1 MPRWVVRDPAPLLAD
16 PGRAGRARRL
26 AVQPVPLGRPVSRR
40 ERDKGAAGEREV
52 AAIFRA
58 HGFDCDRV
66 PNSGGLRLKGDLYG
80 ELPVHVE
87 VKRQER
93 TQVWAW
99 WEQAAEEAGAGW
111 PVLAFRRNRSEW
123 LAVVRLDDLVEL
135 LAK

>member
-1 MPRWVVRDPAPLLAD
+1 M
-16 PGRAGRARRL
+16 
-26 AVQPVPLGRPVSRR
+26 SRS

-80 ELPVHVE
+80 SRYRRLPCHVE

-93 TQVWAW
+93 AQIWAW
-99 WEQAAEEAGAGW
+99 WAQATSEAEEDVR

-123 LAVVRLDDLVEL
+123 LAVVRLDDLLEL

>member
-1 MPRWVVRDPAPLLAD
+1 M
-16 PGRAGRARRL
+16 
-26 AVQPVPLGRPVSRR
+26 SRR

-80 ELPVHVE
+80 ARLAQLGAHVE

-93 TQVWAW
+93 LQLWAW
-99 WEQAAEEAGAGW
+99 WEQAVADAEDGVR
-111 PVLAFRRNRSEW
+111 PMVAFRRNRSE
-123 LAVVRLDDLVEL
+123 
-135 LAK
+135 

>member
-1 MPRWVVRDPAPLLAD
+1 M
-16 PGRAGRARRL
+16 
-26 AVQPVPLGRPVSRR
+26 SRS
-40 ERDKGAAGEREV
+40 ERDKGANGEREV
-52 AAIFRA
+52 AAVFRA

-80 ELPVHVE
+80 TLPVHVE

-93 TQVWAW
+93 LQLWQW
-99 WEQAAEEAGAGW
+99 WEQAASEAVDGVR

-123 LAVVRLDDLVEL
+123 LAVVRLDDLVGL

>member
-1 MPRWVVRDPAPLLAD
+1 SLLAD
-16 PGRAGRARRL
+16 PGRTGRARRL
-26 AVQPVPLGRPVSRR
+26 AVQPLPLGRTMSRR

-93 TQVWAW
+93 LQLWQW
-99 WEQAAEEAGAGW
+99 WGQAASDAGVKQR
-111 PVLAFRRNRSEW
+111 PVVAFRRNRSEW
-123 LAVVRLDDLVEL
+123 LAVVRLVDLVEV
-135 LAK
+135 LAQ

>member
-1 MPRWVVRDPAPLLAD
+1 M
-16 PGRAGRARRL
+16 
-26 AVQPVPLGRPVSRR
+26 SRR

-93 TQVWAW
+93 LQLWQW
-99 WEQAAEEAGAGW
+99 WGQAVDEANYARLR

>member
-1 MPRWVVRDPAPLLAD
+1 M
-16 PGRAGRARRL
+16 
-26 AVQPVPLGRPVSRR
+26 SRS

-80 ELPVHVE
+80 VLPVHVE

-93 TQVWAW
+93 LQLWQW
-99 WEQAAEEAGAGW
+99 WEQAVSEAPEDVS

-123 LAVVRLDDLVEL
+123 LAVVRLDDLIGL
-135 LAK
+135 LEIE

>member
-1 MPRWVVRDPAPLLAD
+1 M
-16 PGRAGRARRL
+16 
-26 AVQPVPLGRPVSRR
+26 SRS

-52 AAIFRA
+52 AVIFRA

-93 TQVWAW
+93 LQLWQW
-99 WEQAAEEAGAGW
+99 WEQASSEAGAGL
-111 PVLAFRRNRSEW
+111 PMVAFRRNRSEW

>member
-1 MPRWVVRDPAPLLAD
+1 M
-16 PGRAGRARRL
+16 
-26 AVQPVPLGRPVSRR
+26 SRR

-93 TQVWAW
+93 AQVWAW

-123 LAVVRLDDLVEL
+123 LAVVRLVDLVGL